1 MKRHEQQVLY
11 KNFPY
16 DKMLSFMMLERTNKT
31 HAAEEGKGCEEKVS
45 KLKVFI

>member
-16 DKMLSFMMLERTNKT
+16 DKMLFFIMLEQTNKT
-31 HAAEEGKGCEEKVS
+31 HALEEGKGCEEKV
-45 KLKVFI
+45 